1 MRVEMASVCAASQTA
16 RGSEEV
22 ASSRPEAEYRTSDGD
37 AACPSD
43 VVVLAA
49 GAVVAAAVDE
59 DDDAE
64 DDDVGVT

>member
-1 MRVEMASVCAASQTA
+1 MASVCGPSQTA
-16 RGSEEV
+16 RGR
-22 ASSRPEAEYRTSDGD
+22 ADAPSSWPEAEYRASDGD

-49 GAVVAAAVDE
+49 GAAVAAAVDEDDE

-64 DDDVGVT
+64 DDDAGVT